1 MGWYGGE
8 WVEGPCEDAP
18 CCGCCGDDSPQE
30 WLWGDDYDS
39 EPVWLDDP
47 EDEDNDYWPGIEA
60 KESRENSALGAYL
73 FEA

>member
-30 WLWGDDYDS
+30 WAWGSDDHDS
-39 EPVWLDDP
+39 EPLWLDDP
-47 EDEDNDYWPGIEA
+47 EDEDNDY
-60 KESRENSALGAYL
+60 
-73 FEA
+73 